1 MSMVTV
7 GIISGGFQVVS
18 GILGFGSAK
27 RRERDAKNRAAALNA
42 KLTSLENN
50 RQAIVNPYSNVKD
63 LSSLASDLSGELSNP
78 FANLSVATQA
88 AEIQFEQ
95 SDMALANTLD
105 TIRATGASAGGATAL
120 AQAALQSKKGISAD
134 IEKQEVA
141 NEKLRAQGEQ
151 QLDSMK
157 LQEKQRQQSV
167 ALSEGQRMQGA
178 DAAGQQFMFNAQEG
192 REMQQLNRVA
202 AQLSGAQQ
210 QQMQASSDKMGAIT
224 GAIGGLTSIAGS
236 FMAGGGE
243 FGTGASKAGTGA
255 VSNKWLRQ
263 NNVIPRRK
271 WDKIDLG
278 ITSPFGQ

>member
-1 MSMVTV
+1 M
-7 GIISGGFQVVS
+7 VS

-27 RRERDAKNRAAALNA
+27 RREREARQRAAALNA
-42 KLTSLENN
+42 QLTSLENN
-50 RQAIVNPYSNVKD
+50 RQSIVNPYAGTRD

-95 SDMALANTLD
+95 SDIALANTLD
-105 TIRATGASAGGATAL
+105 TLRATGASAGGATAL
-120 AQAALQSKKGISAD
+120 AQAALQSKKGITAD

-151 QLDSMK
+151 QLDQMK

-178 DAAGQQFMFNAQEG
+178 DAAGKQFMFNAQEG

-243 FGTGASKAGTGA
+243 FGTKTPRTSYSDWKSNAITQAGMNQAGYIGNLNT
-255 VSNKWLRQ
+255 SRQ
-263 NNVIPRRK
+263 AYRADNRGR
-271 WDKIDLG
+271 
-278 ITSPFGQ
+278 

>member
-243 FGTGASKAGTGA
+243 IPKSGYQTWKTDAMNAAGGMGAY
-255 VSNKWLRQ
+255 VN
-263 NNVIPRRK
+263 
-271 WDKIDLG
+271 
-278 ITSPFGQ
+278 TSRSAYRNR

>member
-27 RRERDAKNRAAALNA
+27 RREREARQRAAALNA
-42 KLTSLENN
+42 QLTSLENN
-50 RQAIVNPYSNVKD
+50 RQSIVNPYAGTRD

-105 TIRATGASAGGATAL
+105 TIRATGSSAGGATAL
-120 AQAALQSKKGISAD
+120 AQAALQSKKGIAAD

-151 QLDSMK
+151 QLDAMK
-157 LQEKQRQQSV
+157 LQEKQRQQSI
-167 ALSEGQRMQGA
+167 ALSEGQRLQGA
-178 DAAGQQFMFNAQEG
+178 DAAGKQFMFNAQEG
-192 REMQQLNRVA
+192 REMQKLNRVA

-224 GAIGGLTSIAGS
+224 GAVGGLTSIAGS

-243 FGTGASKAGTGA
+243 LGTGYKDFKADMKSQGYDY
-255 VSNKWLRQ
+255 N
-263 NNVIPRRK
+263 RK
-271 WDKIDLG
+271 IYKAYKAN
-278 ITSPFGQ
+278 Q